1 MLLQGEGKS
10 SVIVPLVAVAIANG
24 NRLARVIV
32 LKSLATQ
39 MIDTL
44 AVRLGGLL
52 DRPIYYMPF
61 TRKIKLT
68 AAVVKQIQA
77 LQETCKSSKG
87 ILLAQPEHILSFKLI
102 GIERLTAG
110 DFQIASSLLKAQSWL
125 DANARDLLDESDEIL
140 DVKFQLIYTL
150 GTQRLMDGQPDRWLL
165 IQTMFDL
172 IEKHAVILQASNP
185 MHIELNH
192 RTDSSFPTIRLF
204 SESIGPRLM
213 SDVADDVLES
223 HLPALSFEKCPTQ
236 VKEAVLR
243 FIQIVEVAKEDS
255 SVIKS
260 FYGGGASFLQN
271 LLLIRGLI
279 AYKILLFVL
288 RGKRWSVNYGLHP
301 TRCLS
306 AVPYRAKD
314 VPAPSAEFGHP
325 DVAIALTCLS
335 YYYAGL
341 SNVQI
346 RQCFELL
353 SKADDPSL
361 EYGAWIKRCSNLPSH
376 LRDWSAVNL
385 EDDQQCNNELFPTL
399 RHSKKI
405 ADYFLANVVF
415 PKEGK
420 EFDEKL
426 STSGWDVPAKVGGP
440 HLTTGFSGTNDNRF
454 LLPLSITQQDLPN
467 LQHTS
472 GKVLDYV
479 VREENLRY
487 LCAKDSAGRQVST
500 EALLQGITRAEP
512 RARVLIDVGAQ
523 VLDMPNITVIRTWMG
538 MISDV
543 DAGIFFNKDDSVMVL
558 TRNNKLETLT
568 ASSFQARMDRCL
580 VYLDEVHTRG
590 TDLKLPVDTRAAV
603 TLGPRLVKDKL
614 VQGKPSVS
622 RSGLRLTFCSKA
634 CMRLRKLGQGQS
646 LMFVAPPEVHQSI
659 MDVTGK
665 HGTDIDGY
673 DVVAW
678 SLEQSCLSIE
688 RSQPLRVLQGLS
700 HHRRQ
705 KTMAAFSGE
714 YPSFK
719 DVANETDTTRSAI
732 SAFREKEEQRLTDL
746 YAPPALRTSSTLSI
760 IDSSQEDPEP
770 MVKELLEMWR
780 SVEFSILEGA
790 SMHEEHEREVAHEVE
805 QETQIQRPQRVR
817 FIKRSVDPLLQK
829 YVRTGDD
836 IVLQQFRRVYDVVSQ
851 TSAKNAASAELFR
864 HLRVTADFIQTVAR
878 PQSGY
883 YDSYLRPANW
893 ILTSNH
899 TPKPTDLLL
908 ISQYETNQLFDTIHA
923 TPAKVKLHTYE
934 PRVTKAMRAVDFA
947 PPTLTYPSVIGWQ
960 NLTPSLRRELHLF
973 AGQLYFNTFEEY
985 REFLATFI
993 TAKTE
998 TDAEQVLQFI
1008 KAWVAIRRKGQNFL
1022 PTHVGQ
1028 MVSNRTLKEGAF
1040 A

>member
-1 MLLQGEGKS
+1 M
-10 SVIVPLVAVAIANG
+10 IVPLVAAAIANG
-24 NRLARVIV
+24 DRLARVIV

-39 MIDTL
+39 MSDTL
-44 AVRLGGLL
+44 AMRLGGLL
-52 DRPIYYMPF
+52 DRPIYFMTF

-68 AAVVKQIQA
+68 TAVVSQIQV

-110 DFQIASSLLKAQSWL
+110 DFLIASSLLKAQSWL
-125 DANARDLLDESDEIL
+125 EANARDLLDESDEIL

-150 GTQRLMDGQPDRWLL
+150 GTQRLMDGQPDRWL
-165 IQTMFDL
+165 IVQSMFDL
-172 IEKHAVILQASNP
+172 IEKHAVILQKSDP
-185 MHIELNH
+185 THIELNH
-192 RTDSSFPTIRLF
+192 RTDSSFPTIRLL
-204 SESIGPRLM
+204 SKDIGKRLM
-213 SDVADDVLES
+213 SDIADDVLEG
-223 HLPALSFEKCPTQ
+223 HLPTLSFEQCPIHLKQ
-236 VKEAVLR
+236 AVLR
-243 FIQIVEVAKEDS
+243 FIQNIEVSKEDS
-255 SVIKS
+255 DTIKGFS
-260 FYGGGASFLQN
+260 SGGASFLQN
-271 LLLIRGLI
+271 LLLVRGLI

-306 AVPYRAKD
+306 AVPYRAKG

-341 SNVQI
+341 SPVQI

-361 EYGAWIKRCSNLPSH
+361 EYRSWIGRCSTLPSY

-385 EDDQQCNNELFPTL
+385 EDKQQCNSELFPTL
-399 RHSKKI
+399 RYCKKI
-405 ADYFLANVVF
+405 ADYFLAYVVF

-440 HLTTGFSGTNDNRF
+440 QLTTGFSGTNDNRF

-479 VREENLRY
+479 VRKENLRY

-500 EALLQGITRAEP
+500 KALLQRITEAEP
-512 RARVLIDVGAQ
+512 HVRVLIDVGAQ
-523 VLDMPNITVIRTWMG
+523 ILDMPNMTLIRTWMA

-543 DAGIFFNKDDSVMVL
+543 DAGIFFDKDDKVMVL
-558 TRNNKLETLT
+558 TRDNKLETLT
-568 ASSFQARMDRCL
+568 ASSFQSRMDRCL

-590 TDLKLPVDTRAAV
+590 TDLKLPVSTRAAV

-614 VQGKPSVS
+614 VQGKSS
-622 RSGLRLTFCSKA
+622 TLKFRLPLTITPIA

-659 MDVTGK
+659 VNITGK
-665 HGTDIDGY
+665 QDDDIDGY

-688 RSQPLRVLQGLS
+688 RSQPLQVLQGLG
-700 HHRRQ
+700 HHQRQ
-705 KTMAAFSGE
+705 KTMTAFAKRYADLGE
-714 YPSFK
+714 
-719 DVANETDTTRSAI
+719 VAKETDATKGFI
-732 SAFREKEEQRLTDL
+732 LAFREKEEQRLNDL
-746 YAPPALRTSSTLSI
+746 YAPASLKTSTMPNV
-760 IDSSQEDPEP
+760 IDSSQEDPDP
-770 MVKELLEMWR
+770 TVQKLLAMWR
-780 SVEFSILEGA
+780 SVDFSISEGA

-805 QETQIQRPQRVR
+805 QETHIQRPPSVEALDR
-817 FIKRSVDPLLQK
+817 IVDPLLREF
-829 YVRTGDD
+829 VHTGSDM
-836 IVLQQFRRVYDVVSQ
+836 ILQQFCRADDVVRR
-851 TSAKNAASAELFR
+851 TSVNCAAASELLK
-864 HLRVTADFIQTVAR
+864 HLRVTTDFTQTVAR
-878 PQSGY
+878 PVTGHH
-883 YDSYLRPANW
+883 DSYLRPTNW
-893 ILTSNH
+893 ILTTKRSA
-899 TPKPTDLLL
+899 KPTELLL
-908 ISQYETNQLFDTIHA
+908 ISQYEVNQLFDEIHA
-923 TPAKVKLHTYE
+923 TSSPVKLHTYE
-934 PRVTKAMRAVDFA
+934 PRVTKSMRAVDLA
-947 PPTLTYPSVIGWQ
+947 PPNLTYPSVLAWQ
-960 NLTPSLRRELHLF
+960 NLTPALRRELHLF
-973 AGQLYFNTFEEY
+973 AGQLYFNTFKEY
-985 REFLATFI
+985 REFLADNV
-993 TAKTE
+993 TAKPAMQA
-998 TDAEQVLQFI
+998 DQVLQFV

-1028 MVSNRTLKEGAF
+1028 MVNNRTLKEGAF
-1040 A
+1040 D